1 MSISKWVNAIFIAI
15 ALVSFIV
22 FDKTLKLI
30 FDNVDALTD
39 VAFGNYV
46 SVTTL
51 IALGLAGVLTFLL
64 YKRPDTFDYLSDV
77 VIEMRKVTWPSWGET
92 KRSTIIVIVF
102 TIVLS
107 LYLAVFD
114 QVWKYLTDFII
125 TGGA

>member
-15 ALVSFIV
+15 ALLSFIV

-39 VAFGNYV
+39 IAFGNYV

-51 IALGLAGVLTFLL
+51 VALALAGVFTFLL

-77 VIEMRKVTWPSWGET
+77 VVEMRKVTWPSWGET